1 MATLNVDPTSIAAAE
16 KQVGIDARNCVKDC
30 TELIELYTLISL
42 IRNPNI
48 RNPKE
53 EALRNGMLGV
63 VRQIRSVE
71 TVNEVFLE
79 FLKQAEDLVD
89 ASTRFPEGFREAG
102 EAPKPKKRQAR
113 ASDGH
118 GLPPKKQRS
127 AKPVVG
133 NPAR

>member
-1 MATLNVDPTSIAAAE
+1 MPRQK
-16 KQVGIDARNCVKDC
+16 KQVGIDARNCVKDG

-53 EALRNGMLGV
+53 EALRHGMLGV

-79 FLKQAEDLVD
+79 FLEQADDLVD
-89 ASTRFPEGFREAG
+89 ASPSFPEDATAG
-102 EAPKPKKRQAR
+102 AAPKPKDRQAR

-118 GLPPKKQRS
+118 GLPPKRQRG